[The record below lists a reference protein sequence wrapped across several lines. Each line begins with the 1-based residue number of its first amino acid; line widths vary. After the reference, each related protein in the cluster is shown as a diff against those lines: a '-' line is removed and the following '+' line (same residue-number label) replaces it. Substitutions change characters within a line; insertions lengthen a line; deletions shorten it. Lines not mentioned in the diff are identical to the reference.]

1 MILIKLAVA
10 TTATIIT
17 CTATFWILTNHK
29 ININIKSKY
38 SIFIMTNILD
48 LLGRILISALFLLN
62 GIFKISNYEGTINW
76 MESFGLPGMLLIPAI
91 ILEIA
96 GPFLIIIGYKTK
108 LAAGLLSLF
117 CIATAFIFHN
127 DFTDQM
133 QFTSFLKNIAL
144 AGGFLILF
152 INGAKSISLDNKFKK

>member
-1 MILIKLAVA
+1 MANIADLI
-10 TTATIIT
+10 
-17 CTATFWILTNHK
+17 
-29 ININIKSKY
+29 
-38 SIFIMTNILD
+38 
-48 LLGRILISALFLLN
+48 GRILISALFLLN
-62 GIFKISNYEGTINW
+62 GIFKISNYDGTIGW
-76 MESFGLPGMLLIPAI
+76 MESFGMPGILLIPAI

-96 GPFLIIIGYKTK
+96 GPVLIIIGYKTK

-127 DFTDQM
+127 DFANQM

-152 INGAKSISLDNKFKK
+152 VNCAKGFSLDNKFKK